1 MFWKRTKAFW
11 AYECILIYSNRMQM
25 CSESIPLHFANILA
39 YLESLKACECN
50 LKAYEYILIPHT
62 NALGM
67 YMIIVI
73 YHLIMWKEHIRRSIS
88 VNKTKRYSIQKF
100 DKIDSGGTSE
110 QAESCV
116 ISNNDK
122 EISIYCFLKDICT
135 HRRTGGNFLGGRAKI
150 ARKIL
155 LHKIMHMISSTVN
168 ILQLVFTYFILYV
181 KS

>member
-1 MFWKRTKAFW
+1 MQFEGIRIYFDTTHECIRNVYDYRYISSHNVKRTQGVP
-11 AYECILIYSNRMQM
+11 YP
-25 CSESIPLHFANILA
+25 SIKQRDI
-39 YLESLKACECN
+39 
-50 LKAYEYILIPHT
+50 
-62 NALGM
+62 
-67 YMIIVI
+67 
-73 YHLIMWKEHIRRSIS
+73 
-88 VNKTKRYSIQKF
+88 SIQKF

-168 ILQLVFTYFILYV
+168 ILQLVFTYFIIYV
-181 KS
+181 RS